1 MNKKLDITKSVY
13 ELCREDKD
21 IIGIMKT
28 LGFEQIADP
37 AMLNTVGRFMTVPKG
52 AVLKKISMDV
62 IKRVFDEKGYE
73 FINGKDD

>member
-52 AVLKKISMDV
+52 AVLKKISMDD